1 MVVAQEGTRAAT
13 WRCGGP
19 RLQQI
24 RNGALLA
31 SMSRTNED
39 WVQAI
44 EAHVAQVNKLTSEP
58 IASSI
63 LLPDSN
69 FAQFIDHTLLK
80 SNATPS
86 QIDQLCNEA
95 IQYKF
100 KVVLI
105 VSIHDSASVPCA
117 VVGFPLGAS
126 KSCIKASET
135 KEAIQDGAQEIDMV
149 INIGALQSGNY
160 SLVYEDIQEV
170 VAAASGV
177 LVKVI
182 LETIFLTDAEKIAAC
197 FLAAEAGAAFVKTS
211 TGFCGGGAT
220 VEDVSLMRRSVA
232 YKAGSVKVKASA
244 GIRSFDKCMDMIRAG
259 ADRLG
264 T

>member
-1 MVVAQEGTRAAT
+1 
-13 WRCGGP
+13 
-19 RLQQI
+19 
-24 RNGALLA
+24 
-31 SMSRTNED
+31 MSRTNED
-39 WVQAI
+39 WAQAI
-44 EAHVAQVNKLTSEP
+44 EAHVAQVNKLTSKP

-63 LLPDSN
+63 LLPDSS

-95 IQYKF
+95 IKYKF
-100 KVVLI
+100 KSCCVNGVNIAQVAQRLQ
-105 VSIHDSASVPCA
+105 DSASVPCA

-160 SLVYEDIQEV
+160 ILVYEDIQEV

-177 LVKVI
+177 IVKVI

-264 T
+264 TSSGASIMERSATGEGSY